1 MISVLSSI
9 HFLRTI
15 FWNKQ
20 LLNTTKSIRFFLFV
34 LLLTNF
40 LVTVFGNDN
49 DNEDQ
54 NRLASK
60 FDEEKGKPKSL
71 QSITQYKFP
80 QFREVSPC
88 SCDITENKCDI
99 GCCCDKRCQKEY
111 NVNITCMP
119 GKNFYLKILNI
130 IEIKYVI
137 FKKFS

>member
-1 MISVLSSI
+1 MFSCNEKLVNI
-9 HFLRTI
+9 
-15 FWNKQ
+15 
-20 LLNTTKSIRFFLFV
+20 TKSIRFFLFV

-40 LVTVFGNDN
+40 VLIVFGNDN
-49 DNEDQ
+49 GNEDQ
-54 NRLASK
+54 NHLPSK

-99 GCCCDKRCQKEY
+99 GCCCDSRCQKEN

-119 GKNFYLKILNI
+119 GK
-130 IEIKYVI
+130 
-137 FKKFS
+137 KFQLENSLYH